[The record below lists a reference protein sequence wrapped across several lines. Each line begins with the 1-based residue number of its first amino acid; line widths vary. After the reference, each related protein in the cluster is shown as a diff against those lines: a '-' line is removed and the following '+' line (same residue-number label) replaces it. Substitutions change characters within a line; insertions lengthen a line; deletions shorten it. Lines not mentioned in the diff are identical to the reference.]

1 MEIELTFTEILLLQE
16 SIAARLQ
23 LIQKL
28 MIVFSENE
36 GTEELI
42 KHYNGEIDKL
52 NALQIKLTISQVI
65 S

>member
-1 MEIELTFTEILLLQE
+1 MEIKLTFTETLLLQE

-28 MIVFSENE
+28 MTVFSENE
-36 GTEELI
+36 GTEELFI
-42 KHYNGEIDKL
+42 YYNGEIDKL

>member
-1 MEIELTFTEILLLQE
+1 MEIKLTFTETLLLQE

-28 MIVFSENE
+28 MTVFSENE

-42 KHYNGEIDKL
+42 KYYNGEVDKL

>member
-1 MEIELTFTEILLLQE
+1 MEIKLTFTETLLLQE

-28 MIVFSENE
+28 MTVFSENE

-42 KHYNGEIDKL
+42 KYYNGEIDKL

>member
-1 MEIELTFTEILLLQE
+1 MGIELTFTETLLLQD

-28 MIVFSENE
+28 MTVFSENE

-42 KHYNGEIDKL
+42 KYYNGEVDKL

>member
-1 MEIELTFTEILLLQE
+1 MEIKLTFTETLLLQE

-28 MIVFSENE
+28 MTIFNESED
-36 GTEELI
+36 TEELI
-42 KHYNGEIDKL
+42 KYYNGEIDKL

>member
-42 KHYNGEIDKL
+42 KYYNGEIDKL